1 MKASI
6 RLRRVYDPPGS
17 ADGRLFLVERLWP
30 RGMRKE
36 SLALDTWLKDIA
48 PSTAL
53 RRWYGHDPQKWSE
66 FRRRYRREL
75 AANQAAWQPLLPQ
88 APKGAQ
94 VASVHAGATLSQTL
108 LRIPKESA
116 LPEGRHDTDAT
127 LVLLEGELTV
137 EAEGKTFQLARGSV
151 LELPKGTIYR
161 GRTKWDKAALGL
173 ITLAGPWSRAPE

>member
-36 SLALDTWLKDIA
+36 ALALDTWLKDIA

-53 RRWYGHDPQKWSE
+53 RRWYRHDPQKWPE

-75 AANQAAWQPLLPQ
+75 AANEAAWQPLLAAARQGPI
-88 APKGAQ
+88 
-94 VASVHAGATLSQTL
+94 TL
-108 LRIPKESA
+108 LYSA
-116 LPEGRHDTDAT
+116 RDTERNSAV
-127 LVLLEGELTV
+127 VLKSFLDD
-137 EAEGKTFQLARGSV
+137 QLAER
-151 LELPKGTIYR
+151 R
-161 GRTKWDKAALGL
+161 
-173 ITLAGPWSRAPE
+173 